1 MTDTRPPQE
10 PRPEPERPVDELL
23 LRYRQA
29 SDADPRRPAS
39 QVGEAVR
46 AHAQSVLAARQTVSA
61 VPAAPAANQPRW
73 KLSLLASVA
82 LASLTSLLVL
92 QFDRGPADERER
104 VLVDAAPPAKAATDA
119 IDATDAHQQE
129 KAAPAAPAMPV
140 PARPELAQATPKAA
154 AAKRTENHAPTQS
167 KDERVAFENIQ
178 PPAQSSPAQDM
189 DTPAASLHAT
199 PTPVPP
205 NALGRSQAAAE
216 MRRADEVA
224 PSAAPRASATPT
236 LPLDSAL
243 QEAARKGRTSLL
255 NDLLARGAP
264 LDAADAEGRT
274 PLMLATIYNHPEM
287 VQRLLAAGAN
297 VALVDHSGSTAL
309 AHARRLGRG
318 RIAELIEEAS

>member
-1 MTDTRPPQE
+1 MTEIRPPQE

-73 KLSLLASVA
+73 KLSLLASVV
-82 LASLTSLLVL
+82 LAGLTSLLVL

-104 VLVDAAPPAKAATDA
+104 VLGDAAPSAKAATDA
-119 IDATDAHQQE
+119 IDATDANQQE

-154 AAKRTENHAPTQS
+154 AAKRTENHARTQS

-178 PPAQSSPAQDM
+178 PPAPSSPAQEM
-189 DTPAASLHAT
+189 DAPATPLRAAPTPAT
-199 PTPVPP
+199 
-205 NALGRSQAAAE
+205 AE
-216 MRRADEVA
+216 MRRADEEGG
-224 PSAAPRASATPT
+224 SASGRTRATATP
-236 LPLDSAL
+236 PLASAL
-243 QEAARKGRTSLL
+243 QEAARKGHTSQL

-264 LDAADAEGRT
+264 LDAADTEGRT
-274 PLMLATIYNHPEM
+274 PLMLATIHNHPEM

-297 VALVDHSGSTAL
+297 VTLVDRSGSTAL
-309 AHARRLGRG
+309 AHARRLGHG